1 MAQFDQ
7 LSHLI
12 TAVADPSRRQIL
24 SALRQNPLPV
34 GTLVEMLPM
43 TQPGVTKHLGVLE
56 KAGLITRRAE
66 GRMRICELKA
76 EGLRPLD
83 AWLSDY
89 RRLWADP
96 LDDLAG
102 PAEETPDD

>member
-1 MAQFDQ
+1 MAMTQLDQ
-7 LSHLI
+7 LSHVM

-24 SALRQNPLPV
+24 AALSEKPLPV
-34 GTLVEMLPM
+34 GTLVDMLPM

-66 GRMRICELKA
+66 GRKRICQLA
-76 EGLRPLD
+76 PEGLKPLD

-89 RRLWADP
+89 RRFWADA
-96 LDDLAG
+96 LDKLADL
-102 PAEETPDD
+102 AEET